1 MKRGFTLIELVAVI
15 SILLILTTIGLN
27 KSSIV
32 ENYRA
37 KQDINMIYKDIR
49 SARNL
54 AMSNK
59 KMATV
64 SFNKDNSYT
73 ISCGD
78 YMERKRYSQK
88 IKLMSKNIENI
99 GFTKRGAATQNG
111 SGTFIFLLLNR
122 EYKITVEP
130 VTGKVNLKK

>member
-1 MKRGFTLIELVAVI
+1 MKKGFTLIELVAVI
-15 SILLILTTIGLN
+15 SILLILATIGLN

-37 KQDINMIYKDIR
+37 KQDIDMIYSDIR

-59 KMATV
+59 KMAIV

-73 ISCGD
+73 ISCGN
-78 YMERKRYSQK
+78 YIENKRYSSK
-88 IKLMSKNIENI
+88 INLISKNIEEI
-99 GFTKRGAATQNG
+99 GFTKRGAPTKNG
-111 SGTFIFLLLNR
+111 SGTFIFSLLNR
-122 EYKITVEP
+122 EYIITVEP